1 LDAEL
6 EALWTLA
13 ARIRD
18 LVLGNVDGP
27 SSLAVSL
34 SLVEE
39 LLEGG
44 IDTVATNGVCWGGGT
59 QSVSAAA
66 LLHFL
71 ELKTKLELLEFE
83 QNADLTKD
91 QADDL

>member
-1 LDAEL
+1 
-6 EALWTLA
+6 LA

-44 IDTVATNGVCWGGGT
+44 IDTVATNGVCWGGT